1 MTPINNSDTAW
12 LIVTDFNQDNG
23 KFYEE
28 LREDVYNP
36 LINQWYYENK
46 CFSVVGDCIGGI
58 GGYVGVGTVGDC
70 SIGGYVG
77 GYVGVIVG
85 GYRVGD

>member
-1 MTPINNSDTAW
+1 MTPINNSDTA

-36 LINQWYYENK
+36 VINQWYYENK
-46 CFSVVGDCIGGI
+46 YFGVGSVIVGDC
-58 GGYVGVGTVGDC
+58 
-70 SIGGYVG
+70 
-77 GYVGVIVG
+77 
-85 GYRVGD
+85 RVGD